1 MTGNQSES
9 IQPTQYFVQCEVDG
23 SCYAFYRKR
32 YEANGLFEE
41 CWQVEAKKWVSI
53 PGRIIWIRTV
63 PSSCTAVGLAATV
76 SQRIKSCDE
85 AGRPSCL
92 LSAVISATVIARSVI
107 DREAVT
113 TNGFADA

>member
-1 MTGNQSES
+1 MSAMGGSLILMTGNQSES

-53 PGRIIWIRTV
+53 PGRIIWMQISGECTLAQVSFLEIQQLV
-63 PSSCTAVGLAATV
+63 PDAFKGEVNYV
-76 SQRIKSCDE
+76 PKS
-85 AGRPSCL
+85 
-92 LSAVISATVIARSVI
+92 
-107 DREAVT
+107 
-113 TNGFADA
+113 

>member
-41 CWQVEAKKWVSI
+41 CWQVEAKKWVYI
-53 PGRIIWIRTV
+53 PGRIIWMQISGECTLAQVSFLEIQQLIPDAFKGEVNYV
-63 PSSCTAVGLAATV
+63 P
-76 SQRIKSCDE
+76 KS
-85 AGRPSCL
+85 
-92 LSAVISATVIARSVI
+92 
-107 DREAVT
+107 
-113 TNGFADA
+113 

>member
-41 CWQVEAKKWVSI
+41 CWQVEAKKWVYI
-53 PGRIIWIRTV
+53 PGRIIWMQISGECTLAQVSFLEIQRLIPDAFKSEVNDV
-63 PSSCTAVGLAATV
+63 P
-76 SQRIKSCDE
+76 KS
-85 AGRPSCL
+85 
-92 LSAVISATVIARSVI
+92 
-107 DREAVT
+107 
-113 TNGFADA
+113 

>member
-41 CWQVEAKKWVSI
+41 CWQVEAKKWVHI
-53 PGRIIWIRTV
+53 PGRIIWMQISGECTLAEASFLEIQQLIPDAFKSEVNDV
-63 PSSCTAVGLAATV
+63 P
-76 SQRIKSCDE
+76 KS
-85 AGRPSCL
+85 
-92 LSAVISATVIARSVI
+92 
-107 DREAVT
+107 
-113 TNGFADA
+113 

>member
-1 MTGNQSES
+1 MSAMGGSLILMTGNQSES

-53 PGRIIWIRTV
+53 PGRIIWMQISGECTLAQVSFLEIQRLIPDAFKSEVNDV
-63 PSSCTAVGLAATV
+63 P
-76 SQRIKSCDE
+76 KS
-85 AGRPSCL
+85 
-92 LSAVISATVIARSVI
+92 
-107 DREAVT
+107 
-113 TNGFADA
+113 